1 LTNRY
6 DITSGNVSAAISLPV
21 LLGSPK
27 GLAAVGRLLDSS
39 TAFVKTPGLAS
50 LPEATLDGW

>member
-1 LTNRY
+1 MGLRK
-6 DITSGNVSAAISLPV
+6 VSRTLSLPV

-27 GLAAVGRLLDSS
+27 GLAAVAMFLDSS
-39 TAFVKTPGLAS
+39 VAFVKTSTKPAPHP

>member
-1 LTNRY
+1 MY
-6 DITSGNVSAAISLPV
+6 YITSGEVSAAISLPA